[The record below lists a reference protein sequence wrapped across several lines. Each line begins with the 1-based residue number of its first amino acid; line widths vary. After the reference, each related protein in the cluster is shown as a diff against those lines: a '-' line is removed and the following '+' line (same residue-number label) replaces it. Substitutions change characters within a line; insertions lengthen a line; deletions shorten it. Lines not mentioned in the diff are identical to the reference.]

1 MARFFFLENCATTVI
16 ILSLRLQEPTHG
28 KASTIP
34 TTAQKKQPSQVKYF
48 SLVYLPGLTECS
60 TTIIVPW
67 KLSYNG
73 QEPAHKNAS
82 IIPFLRVRR
91 RKQPSQVKQ
100 FNSVFLPGLTE
111 CSTACLVLV
120 RETKL
125 PAHPGCDGCEWNPF
139 SEA

>member
-1 MARFFFLENCATTVI
+1 MGLGEKRAKCVARLFFLENCATTVI

-60 TTIIVPW
+60 TTIILPW

-82 IIPFLRVRR
+82 TIPTTAQ
-91 RKQPSQVKQ
+91 KKATQPSKTVQ
-100 FNSVFLPGLTE
+100 LGL
-111 CSTACLVLV
+111 SARVDRVLDCV
-120 RETKL
+120 SCTCTGDQTSRAPRL
-125 PAHPGCDGCEWNPF
+125 
-139 SEA
+139 